1 MPGTIGLEGLLSIVT
16 HYLSGRVVVV
26 AEGPRAANDAVAV
39 GTRPVGLPSADNHKV
54 VAGQWIRV
62 PDDDEEEVVVVMVMR
77 VRMMRGRMG
86 SHGIVRVRMTVG
98 WWRVLVSDTRWVG
111 RRATHGRPSL

>member
-1 MPGTIGLEGLLSIVT
+1 MPGKIGLEGLLST
-16 HYLSGRVVVV
+16 MPHYLSGRVVVV

-62 PDDDEEEVVVVMVMR
+62 PDDDEEEGGGDGDEGAHDAGADGKPWHSAGADDRGVVA
-77 VRMMRGRMG
+77 G
-86 SHGIVRVRMTVG
+86 TCK
-98 WWRVLVSDTRWVG
+98 
-111 RRATHGRPSL
+111 